1 VLKGHTCFAYVF
13 EGSARFCQDQD
24 RFDYEASG
32 ENYFDL
38 NRDPYLGNHSL
49 IVFGDGD
56 AVQATAGKDG
66 ARFLLIS
73 GKPLRE
79 PVAWYGPIVMNTE
92 DELRIAFQEYQDG
105 TFIKKKG

>member
-1 VLKGHTCFAYVF
+1 VTRGHTCFAYVF
-13 EGSARFCQDQD
+13 EGSARFCQEQD
-24 RFDYEASG
+24 AFEYDVVG

-38 NRDPYLGNHSL
+38 SRDPFLGNHSL
-49 IVFGDGD
+49 VVFGDGD
-56 AVQATAGKDG
+56 EVWVTAGKDG

-92 DELRIAFQEYQDG
+92 EEIRTAFQEYREG
-105 TFIKKKG
+105 TFIKTK